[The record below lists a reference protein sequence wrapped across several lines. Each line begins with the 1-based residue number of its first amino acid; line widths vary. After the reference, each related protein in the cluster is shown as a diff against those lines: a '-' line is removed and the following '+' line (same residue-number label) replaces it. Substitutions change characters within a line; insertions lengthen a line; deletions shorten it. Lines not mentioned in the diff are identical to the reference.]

1 MTMAQNKLNC
11 KEINK
16 LRMLLLLWVKEKT
29 KSKHIRNNNEI
40 LIVVIVPSRV
50 LTRRAFLNTF
60 LEV

>member
-1 MTMAQNKLNC
+1 MAQNKLNC